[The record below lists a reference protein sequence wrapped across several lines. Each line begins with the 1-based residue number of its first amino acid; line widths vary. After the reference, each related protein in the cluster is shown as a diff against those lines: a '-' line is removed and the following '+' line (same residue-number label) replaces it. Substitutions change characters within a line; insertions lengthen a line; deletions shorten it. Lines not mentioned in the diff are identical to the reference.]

1 MNHIKLK
8 EVKNTVNEIC
18 WYYAT
23 GNAQQG
29 TCKDCD
35 TCLQKTEQGCG
46 CDSCLLEKY
55 HIDCCSDFELI
66 AQNPNW
72 KLVKVQWEKIKNY
85 KKEKENL
92 EMENGKTINTEKFL
106 KDMTEMC
113 FTCGGDNHLC
123 GCYSFCPFAEP
134 HDAIDVL
141 RKLLN
146 TNFEVYITAEQK
158 IVIYDTLKG
167 MGKELVDIL
176 NKNEIKI
183 ISAEAKED
191 NDYTF
196 LHLKGKYKNLFTIQD
211 FYKEMK
217 EYLETYDITT
227 VGTKNGT
234 VAIDEY
240 GDRVLLF
247 EIVAEGDN

>member
-1 MNHIKLK
+1 
-8 EVKNTVNEIC
+8 
-18 WYYAT
+18 
-23 GNAQQG
+23 
-29 TCKDCD
+29 
-35 TCLQKTEQGCG
+35 
-46 CDSCLLEKY
+46 
-55 HIDCCSDFELI
+55 
-66 AQNPNW
+66 
-72 KLVKVQWEKIKNY
+72 
-85 KKEKENL
+85 
-92 EMENGKTINTEKFL
+92 
-106 KDMTEMC
+106 
-113 FTCGGDNHLC
+113 
-123 GCYSFCPFAEP
+123 
-134 HDAIDVL
+134 
-141 RKLLN
+141 
-146 TNFEVYITAEQK
+146 
-158 IVIYDTLKG
+158 

-176 NKNEIKI
+176 NKNEVKI

-196 LHLKGKYKNLFTIQD
+196 LHLKGKYKNLFTIQG